1 MNGLDV
7 LKWWR
12 DVGARSLPDLLMGV
26 RVLLSLPAHN
36 CALERLF
43 SQAQFLLRNHR
54 KNDRMKSLVL
64 RHKAKQL
71 NMPGYVGDSE
81 DSESADE
88 DE

>member
-12 DVGARSLPDLLMGV
+12 DVGATSLPDLLMGV

-54 KNDRMKSLVL
+54 KGDRLKSLIL
-64 RHKAKQL
+64 RHNAKEL

-81 DSESADE
+81 DSESSDE
-88 DE
+88 VE